1 MDALEWF
8 LTHGG
13 NMEILDGDG
22 VSADRA
28 IRTLKSKI
36 PGFSIIVEK
45 ESKKH
50 MAKGEQML
58 RGIVTHNR
66 GRAKSWTGPVTRRA
80 AKPEASSTK
89 VRHEPG

>member
-58 RGIVTHNR
+58 Y
-66 GRAKSWTGPVTRRA
+66 ALWERRREVNA
-80 AKPEASSTK
+80 LLQ
-89 VRHEPG
+89 V